1 LCGGSA
7 EATIIAVSEAFTDGA
22 ALVLGLLLVVSG
34 ALKLARPRGFG
45 NAVARL
51 LPKGPDLRGRR
62 IAILLAGPV
71 VGSVELA
78 LGAGLLLSAQLPTG
92 PAKAVALAVAG
103 LYLSFVVVVVVA
115 VRKGTACGCF
125 DSFSDSAAG
134 PAELARSISLALLA
148 VWVAAETL
156 ADGAVDPL
164 RIGAAVAAVPLLAAV
179 AALFIAA
186 AALSPDQPPGRTAT
200 TAVWSLVGRV
210 TSRFEDIT
218 PGSADELSP
227 DGSQEAV
234 DAARSTASA
243 RAFEAWLG
251 PRAAEIDW
259 AGASATRISS
269 TVLGRPVWGIVVRPP
284 STGDLSVMVS
294 LPWDASLAPDAVVIA
309 SVGGRP
315 VSVVNGVV
323 EVAGV
328 PATPA

>member
-1 LCGGSA
+1 
-7 EATIIAVSEAFTDGA
+7 VSEAFTDGA

-51 LPKGPDLRGRR
+51 LPKGRDLRGRR
-62 IAILLAGPV
+62 IAIQLAGPV
-71 VGSVELA
+71 VGTVELV
-78 LGAGLLLSAQLPTG
+78 LGAGLLLSAQLAPG
-92 PAKAVALAVAG
+92 PAKAVALAVAW
-103 LYLSFVVVVVVA
+103 LYLLFVVVVVVA

-125 DSFSDSAAG
+125 DSFSDSTAG

-148 VWVAAETL
+148 VWVAVESFV
-156 ADGAVDPL
+156 DGAVDPL
-164 RIGAAVAAVPLLAAV
+164 RSGAAIAAVLPVAAV
-179 AALFIAA
+179 AALFVAA
-186 AALSPDQPPGRTAT
+186 GALSPDRPPGRTDAPT
-200 TAVWSLVGRV
+200 TAAVWSLVGRV
-210 TSRFEDIT
+210 TSRFEDIS
-218 PGSADELSP
+218 PGGSDDLTP
-227 DGSQEAV
+227 DGEREAV

-243 RAFEAWLG
+243 RAFVAWLG

-259 AGASATRISS
+259 AGASVTRVSS
-269 TVLGRPVWGIVVRPP
+269 TVAGHPVWGVVVRPP

-294 LPWDASLAPDAVVIA
+294 LPWDPSLAPDAVVVA
-309 SVGGRP
+309 SVGGHA